1 MFIRVLEAAVGS
13 GVAID
18 NQAVATGLEALAA
31 HLTVTEA
38 RQGEPV
44 LVPAKTNCDLD
55 EHIEA
60 MFIAGSLS
68 LNPIESSQPCPDPP
82 PPMRNDLMR
91 QRFSPAITYASS
103 GTLFDPGNPD
113 HVAGKAA
120 FERLEDT
127 ASTVNTCISR
137 ML

>member
-1 MFIRVLEAAVGS
+1 VGS

-18 NQAVATGLEALAA
+18 NQTVATGLEALAA
-31 HLTVTEA
+31 HMTVTEA
-38 RQGEPV
+38 RLGEPI

-55 EHIEA
+55 EHLEV

-68 LNPIESSQPCPDPP
+68 LNPIESPQPRLDS
-82 PPMRNDLMR
+82 PPMRNDLTR
-91 QRFSPAITYASS
+91 QRFSPAMTYASS

-120 FERLEDT
+120 FERLEDA
-127 ASTVNTCISR
+127 ASTVSTCISR